1 MKNKITATLI
11 LQVAVALVLQ
21 CCKPGESNTDLTST
35 GDGSS
40 ITLTESQRT
49 IAGIELDTPVKK
61 EIKRVIKANGMLD
74 VPPQSQVTIS
84 APMGGFVKSTHL
96 LQGMRVKK
104 GEMLVELYH
113 QDFIQLQQEYLNTQ
127 NQYEFLKAEY
137 ERQLELS
144 VESINAQKT
153 LQRAKA
159 DFKTAEVTL
168 QALKARLQLLNISA
182 EQLVDHGIR
191 NTIQLYAPIN
201 GFITQVNVN
210 PGKFVNPSDV
220 LFMLIN
226 PEHLH
231 VELFVFEKDLPSLR
245 IGQKVTFS
253 LVNESNV
260 REATIYLIGK
270 EISPERTVRIHCH
283 MEKDYPE
290 LIPGLYL
297 KAFIETSKHPATVL
311 PEEAVLTVGNKFYV
325 FMTSD
330 QVSFSLIEVQ
340 TGTTDNGLVEI
351 LPSIPFSDSTLV
363 VVKGAYTLLS
373 MLKNVEED

>member
-1 MKNKITATLI
+1 MKNKITAI
-11 LQVAVALVLQ
+11 LVLLVVATLVMQ
-21 CCKPGESNTDLTST
+21 CCKPGESNSDLAST
-35 GDGSS
+35 GDGNS

-49 IAGIELDTPVKK
+49 IAGIELNIPVKK

-84 APMGGFVKSTHL
+84 APMGGFVRSTHL
-96 LQGMRVKK
+96 LQGMRVKR

-113 QDFIQLQQEYLNTQ
+113 QDFIQLQQDYLNTL

-168 QALKARLQLLNISA
+168 QALKARLQLLNIST
-182 EQLVDHGIR
+182 EQLVEKGIR
-191 NTIQLYAPIN
+191 NTIHLYAPIN
-201 GFITQVNVN
+201 GFVTEVNVN

-220 LFMLIN
+220 LFKLIN

-231 VELFVFEKDLPSLR
+231 VELYVFEKDLPSLR

-311 PEEAVLTVGNKFYV
+311 PEEAVLTIGNEHFV
-325 FMTSD
+325 FITTDQTVFHLVEIQAGTSD
-330 QVSFSLIEVQ
+330 
-340 TGTTDNGLVEI
+340 TGAVEI
-351 LPSIPFSDSTLV
+351 LPPTQFTDSTRV
-363 VVKGAYTLLS
+363 VIKGAYTLLS
-373 MLKNVEED
+373 MLKNIED